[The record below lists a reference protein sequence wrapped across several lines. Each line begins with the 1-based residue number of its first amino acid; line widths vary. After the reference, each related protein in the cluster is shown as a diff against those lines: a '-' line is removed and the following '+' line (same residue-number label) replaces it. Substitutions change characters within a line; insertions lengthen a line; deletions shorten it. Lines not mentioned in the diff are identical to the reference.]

1 MREGMQGRIRERVC
15 ACVKQHIQTV
25 SSLEGAFLSCHFVEE
40 YGEDRCRELC
50 GTIEDY
56 GVAGSIQKLSEEG
69 KRYLMEDP
77 DFLGSLKQIRMEGGK
92 NTYWRM
98 DRLLS
103 RARGDCLSKLDYGDI
118 REVLVDETISA
129 DLQYPYLNYF
139 MPEHLA
145 GEEKERVLA
154 GLEKFQREIRIKLSE
169 LSQKERKLIGHPLF
183 VTGLL
188 DGLLNQESTW
198 EMLTWPGVLPLLEKI
213 YSIDP
218 RQRLWDTQF
227 HQIVEAAEEIQ
238 ALLEQV
244 LPCFEEEQQVL
255 LIRRWMENE
264 RLLYD
269 LKCLARMLPDMGKK
283 EKEELL
289 GSRAAYVL
297 TLYEIR
303 LDNIHLEELSTGQTQ
318 VLIYAVLSGKKHFLN
333 LINEHSDAFRKLG
346 YFSLLLDP
354 YVYRR
359 FLNLNTVNEKNL
371 RDAAGLPT
379 IHDRCRQYLKRP
391 SYTFE
396 ELRTLT
402 TRDPVYF
409 RLYGL
414 LTNERSD
421 DRLRVLKEL
430 LKREALPS
438 RMDEEKLEALA
449 ARLSAKPLSGWMG
462 NELGHIRELKTDTAI
477 ELLTDWEL
485 YKSYIP
491 NLVNGRQAAYLI
503 RNQDLLPKYKTF
515 GELHEHLIEE
525 DLNWA
530 WLRKY
535 LGITDAFVKQ
545 HERAVYQFVSW
556 GDAQIVYEF
565 CQGMGQKL
573 EEVRRLLTAH
583 LMGEFEKVKYYRG
596 DLEKEISYPVGQRTE
611 ELWKKNRSRK
621 EGRYR
626 AWEED
631 RFIPL
636 LQIGE
641 IPRATCLS
649 YRDGEYKECLLS
661 CFDANKKVIYLEED
675 GKIVFRA
682 MLRLTKGSSDR
693 KPMKKKKVEFADLT
707 REEEREGTAPAKEDL
722 ILFLERP
729 YISGLSTSRE
739 ENAVSCVYHLV
750 QEKAGELGARLI
762 ISKDYDRYDVF
773 ARYQCKNY
781 YVYISASKNGEQ
793 YLDSLG
799 GMAAVS
805 SSGSYE
811 SGAFLLPGRAEADA
825 A

>member
-50 GTIEDY
+50 GAIEDY

-118 REVLVDETISA
+118 REVLADETIPA

-297 TLYEIR
+297 TLYQIR
-303 LDNIHLEELSTGQTQ
+303 LDNIHLEELSTGQT
-318 VLIYAVLSGKKHFLN
+318 
-333 LINEHSDAFRKLG
+333 
-346 YFSLLLDP
+346 
-354 YVYRR
+354 
-359 FLNLNTVNEKNL
+359 
-371 RDAAGLPT
+371 
-379 IHDRCRQYLKRP
+379 
-391 SYTFE
+391 
-396 ELRTLT
+396 
-402 TRDPVYF
+402 
-409 RLYGL
+409 
-414 LTNERSD
+414 
-421 DRLRVLKEL
+421 
-430 LKREALPS
+430 
-438 RMDEEKLEALA
+438 
-449 ARLSAKPLSGWMG
+449 
-462 NELGHIRELKTDTAI
+462 
-477 ELLTDWEL
+477 
-485 YKSYIP
+485 
-491 NLVNGRQAAYLI
+491 
-503 RNQDLLPKYKTF
+503 
-515 GELHEHLIEE
+515 
-525 DLNWA
+525 
-530 WLRKY
+530 
-535 LGITDAFVKQ
+535 
-545 HERAVYQFVSW
+545 
-556 GDAQIVYEF
+556 
-565 CQGMGQKL
+565 
-573 EEVRRLLTAH
+573 
-583 LMGEFEKVKYYRG
+583 
-596 DLEKEISYPVGQRTE
+596 
-611 ELWKKNRSRK
+611 
-621 EGRYR
+621 
-626 AWEED
+626 
-631 RFIPL
+631 
-636 LQIGE
+636 
-641 IPRATCLS
+641 
-649 YRDGEYKECLLS
+649 
-661 CFDANKKVIYLEED
+661 
-675 GKIVFRA
+675 
-682 MLRLTKGSSDR
+682 
-693 KPMKKKKVEFADLT
+693 
-707 REEEREGTAPAKEDL
+707 
-722 ILFLERP
+722 
-729 YISGLSTSRE
+729 
-739 ENAVSCVYHLV
+739 
-750 QEKAGELGARLI
+750 
-762 ISKDYDRYDVF
+762 
-773 ARYQCKNY
+773 
-781 YVYISASKNGEQ
+781 
-793 YLDSLG
+793 
-799 GMAAVS
+799 
-805 SSGSYE
+805 
-811 SGAFLLPGRAEADA
+811 
-825 A
+825 